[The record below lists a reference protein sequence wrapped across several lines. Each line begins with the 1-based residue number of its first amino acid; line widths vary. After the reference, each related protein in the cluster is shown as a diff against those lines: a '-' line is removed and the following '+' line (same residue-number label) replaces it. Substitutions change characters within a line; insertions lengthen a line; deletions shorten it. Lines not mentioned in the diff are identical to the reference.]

1 MNNKLNVFIPEDKSN
16 HTYNGTLPDLNQNM
30 DEAYRIYGSKTNHF
44 IEIPDDLLLF
54 HLSYTIN
61 FTETKPSFINSRGVF
76 LTFGECYNYMTNVLK
91 FNENTEVFIE
101 EDTSE
106 PPIIN
111 TVKYKFCIHSKPDNK
126 YKIHVFVDGEAIIT
140 CGTIQNLSTPNAKGF
155 SIVGEVLSNKYD
167 SSYIGFDPDIPAV
180 KKKMED
186 FSRSFV
192 TTL

>member
-1 MNNKLNVFIPEDKSN
+1 MSNKLNVFIPEDKSN
-16 HTYNGTLPDLNQNM
+16 HAHNGNLPDLNQNM

-61 FTETKPSFINSRGVF
+61 FTATKPSFVNSRGVF
-76 LTFGECYNYMTNVLK
+76 LTFGECYDYITSILK

-111 TVKYKFCIHSKPDNK
+111 TVKYKFCIHTKPDNK
-126 YKIHVFVDGEAIIT
+126 YKIHFFVDGEAIIT
-140 CGTIQNLSTPNAKGF
+140 SGTIQNLSDPNAKGF
-155 SIVGEVLSNKYD
+155 SIVGEVLTDKYPK
-167 SSYIGFDPDIPAV
+167 SYIGFDNDIP
-180 KKKMED
+180 
-186 FSRSFV
+186 
-192 TTL
+192 

>member
-1 MNNKLNVFIPEDKSN
+1 MNKRLNVFIPEDKSN
-16 HTYNGTLPDLNQNM
+16 HTQNGNLPDLNQNI

-61 FTETKPSFINSRGVF
+61 FTATKPSFVNSRGVF
-76 LTFGECYNYMTNVLK
+76 LTFGECYDYITSIFK

-111 TVKYKFCIHSKPDNK
+111 TVKYKFCIHSKPDDK
-126 YKIHVFVDGEAIIT
+126 YKSHVFVDGEAIIT
-140 CGTIQNLSTPNAKGF
+140 CGTIQNLSSPNAKGF
-155 SIVGEVLSNKYD
+155 SIIGEVLTDKYD
-167 SSYIGFDPDIPAV
+167 SSYIGFDTDIPNV
-180 KKKMED
+180 KRKLED
-186 FSRSFV
+186 FSKSFV